1 MADYNAALTLQP
13 RSAWTLYM
21 RGLVKLRTGDAAGG
35 QADRKAALAI
45 QPGVGDRAAKI
56 GLEK

>member
-1 MADYNAALTLQP
+1 
-13 RSAWTLYM
+13 M